1 MSKKNKDNQQ
11 AEIQAL
17 KVAYNEFLVAKKS
30 NQLYYDAITLKE
42 LDKTKKSLISEAL
55 ELMTHDPNQEKAMLD
70 KFAETETYLNNLLK
84 QSKTNYI
91 KNKLEKGETISEIL
105 DQPYKNYS
113 VKYWKNI
120 EIRNFTNIS
129 MTTFKLSLRYFWFG
143 GATKQFSG
151 IKDKRTLI
159 ELIGRG
165 ELPSNALEY
174 RILRKEKYNR
184 GITKYFGYD
193 DVSCGMLF
201 IETENK

>member
-1 MSKKNKDNQQ
+1 M
-11 AEIQAL
+11 
-17 KVAYNEFLVAKKS
+17 
-30 NQLYYDAITLKE
+30 
-42 LDKTKKSLISEAL
+42 
-55 ELMTHDPNQEKAMLD
+55 
-70 KFAETETYLNNLLK
+70 NNLLK

-91 KNKLEKGETISEIL
+91 KNKLEKGKTVSEIL

-120 EIRNFTNIS
+120 EIRKFTNIS
-129 MTTFKLSLRYFWFG
+129 MTTFKLSLRNFWFG
-143 GATKQFSG
+143 VSTKLFSN

-159 ELIGRG
+159 ELIGSG

-184 GITKYFGYD
+184 GITRYFGYD

-201 IETENK
+201 IEMENQ